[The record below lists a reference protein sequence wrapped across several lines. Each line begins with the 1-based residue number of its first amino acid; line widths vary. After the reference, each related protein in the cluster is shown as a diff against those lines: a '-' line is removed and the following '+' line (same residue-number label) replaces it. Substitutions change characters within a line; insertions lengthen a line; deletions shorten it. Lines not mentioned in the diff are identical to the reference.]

1 MSSVKTAAAEYMAA
15 GWKLCRIEPASKGPK
30 YQGWAIRGNEVKTAD
45 AFLAG
50 YGVGLLHAYSG
61 TCSID
66 IDHSDHAERFLE
78 QRGIDLGELLEADD
92 AVQIVSGRP
101 NSAKLLYAL
110 PEARVSVNCAPYTV
124 IDPETGKPRGKHGLN
139 FRSASREGASMQ
151 DVLPPSIHPD
161 MGRAYEWRFGPFSHW
176 SALPPLPAALEALWT
191 ELAEPA
197 QVVDLEAAGSAAP
210 PSEAR
215 MAEVEQFLEAMDPNE
230 SSGYDN
236 GAPKGT
242 WLYVG
247 MVLSHEF
254 DGNREGF
261 RLWDQWSRQS
271 HKYNDVGNRERME
284 AHWRSFRGDK
294 ARMHTLNGWLQV
306 QPAPVDAF
314 PIVESPTEAS
324 QPAADPQVA
333 DGGEFIGGSSAN
345 PADVPADVAIE
356 PAYEKSARLLL
367 QNYVVLQ
374 TGGARHFFLMPGHP
388 VSEIAAAAGH
398 SGGEIDTQ
406 QMRMLFAPYMPMRP
420 AKHAMERMDAPTTI
434 GEAKWRRSVHRVAFN
449 PGGAETYTDNDGRRY
464 LNGYKPIPVVP
475 KEMPLDMIRRLEWLG
490 ARVLDDY
497 ENPTGGQ
504 FTQWLFALYAYV
516 LRNPGVKVKWAPL
529 LYSRVKGTGKT
540 TLLEVLPRMLFGSQY
555 CQSMVHS
562 VLRERFAA
570 AKFDAT
576 WWVCIS
582 EMHTD
587 DGKVDAKRI
596 ANKLKPWITDP
607 YIPMEKKGVDAYDIP
622 NRLQL
627 TATSNHEDSLFIEEG
642 NDERRWLIG
651 QMLEEPL
658 SEVDKSY
665 LNPLFNEHT
674 ADPDA
679 QAWIHWYFRKLVDI
693 SWFDPNRPPPITLA
707 KKTVQLHS
715 RSAWEDDLHEALE
728 LGHTPF
734 DKDIVTPTE
743 LSKGLLYGRGCTMSG
758 AKQLLDKIGAKRV
771 VRTSFARN
779 LYIIRNHAQ
788 WQTATT
794 AQIQTHFRGGPRP
807 FTVDDCADLI

>member
-1 MSSVKTAAAEYMAA
+1 MSSVKTAATEYIAA

-30 YQGWAIRGNEVKTAD
+30 YQGWQNPGNEIKTPD

-61 TCSID
+61 TCALD
-66 IDHSDHAERFLE
+66 IDHSEHAERFLE
-78 QRGIDLGELLEADD
+78 HRGIDLSEFLEADD

-110 PEARVSVNCAPYTV
+110 PAPRVSVNCAPYTV

-139 FRSASREGASMQ
+139 LRSASRDGASMQ

-161 MGRAYEWRFGPFSHW
+161 MGRAYEWRFGPFAHW

-191 ELAEPA
+191 ELAEPI
-197 QVVDLEAAGSAAP
+197 QTPGLESISGAAP
-210 PSEAR
+210 PTDAR
-215 MAEVEQFLEAMDPNE
+215 MAGVEAFLAGMDPNE

-236 GAPKGT
+236 GAPRGT

-254 DGNREGF
+254 NGSRDGF

-271 HKYNDVGNRERME
+271 HKYNDAGNRERMD

-294 ARMHTLNGWLQV
+294 ARMHTLDGWLHA
-306 QPAPVDAF
+306 QPAAVEDF
-314 PIVESPTEAS
+314 PIVAAENTAPISAPVAEYTAESR
-324 QPAADPQVA
+324 AADA
-333 DGGEFIGGSSAN
+333 
-345 PADVPADVAIE
+345 VPADVAIE
-356 PAYEKSARLLL
+356 TAYERAARTLL
-367 QNYVVLQ
+367 QNHVVLQ

-388 VSEIAAAAGH
+388 IAEIAAAAGH
-398 SGGEIDTQ
+398 SGNEIDTQ
-406 QMRMLFAPYMPMRP
+406 QMRMLFAPYMPSRP
-420 AKHAMERMDAPTTI
+420 ARNAMERMDAPTTI
-434 GEAKWRRSVHRVAFN
+434 GEAKWRRSVHRVSFH
-449 PGGAETYTDNDGRRY
+449 PGGAETYTDSDGRRY

-475 KEMPLDMIRRLEWLG
+475 KEMPPDMARRLEWLG
-490 ARVLDDY
+490 ARVLDDH
-497 ENPTGGQ
+497 ENPTGGE

-516 LRNPGVKVKWAPL
+516 LRNPGIKVKWAPL

-596 ANKLKPWITDP
+596 ANKLKPWITDA

-658 SEVDKSY
+658 SEAEKAY

-679 QAWIHWYFRKLVDI
+679 QAWIHWYFRTTVDI
-693 SWFDPNRPPPITLA
+693 SWFDPNRPPPLTLA

-758 AKQLLDKIGAKRV
+758 AKQLLDKIGARRI

-779 LYIIRNHAQ
+779 LYIIRNHEQWRSATAAQ
-788 WQTATT
+788 M
-794 AQIQTHFRGGPRP
+794 QTHFRGGPRP
-807 FTVDDCADLI
+807 FEVDDCSDLI